1 MGGNN
6 WPQNH
11 EMITPITLGFRI
23 GYDIE
28 IFLSIYY

>member
-1 MGGNN
+1 MGENN
-6 WPQNH
+6 QPQKH
-11 EMITPITLGFRI
+11 KMITPITLGFRI